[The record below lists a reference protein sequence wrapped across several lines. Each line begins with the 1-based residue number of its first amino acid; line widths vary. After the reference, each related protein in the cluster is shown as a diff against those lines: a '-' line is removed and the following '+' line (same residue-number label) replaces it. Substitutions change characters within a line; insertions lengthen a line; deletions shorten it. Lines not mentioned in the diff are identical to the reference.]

1 MSWFKYLKDVSSSNF
16 YSPPVKRKLKRIS
29 PVDDIPEGTWL
40 YVNVENLNLNKK
52 LDLDLSTTDDSN
64 SYIVVYEDEVSENY
78 YKPVKTQIVGNRL
91 FFAAAEDHARNEII
105 SHTYIVYYMANGIK
119 GLSSNVSNGA
129 TSYYLDPSELAETY
143 VATDDVEDFEYIIE
157 PGSNSYYNFSFINSS
172 DTWRNASSSQEGAVF
187 HVIFSGPTLSLNGYK
202 GPNGGKINVSVT
214 PIDPNASISDSREYV
229 VDCYSQGVQEN
240 VELFRTSSL
249 KSQDY
254 KASFTISSSS
264 NINSSGTYIKINSY
278 SFNYNGYFTIG
289 EELLKN
295 DIRTISLGATTAS
308 SSIVGGSG
316 GSSEIIYNNT
326 YESVD
331 TRDVLIKMWM
341 EVQ

>member
-1 MSWFKYLKDVSSSNF
+1 MSWFKYLKDVSSSNY
-16 YSPPVKRKLKRIS
+16 YSPPVRRKIKRIR

-40 YVNVENLNLNKK
+40 YVDIEGLNLNKK
-52 LDLDLSTTDDSN
+52 LDIDLSTTDDDS
-64 SYIVVYEDEVSENY
+64 SYIVVYENDVLEDT

-91 FFAAAEDHARNEII
+91 FFAAAEDHVRNETI
-105 SHTYIVYYMANGIK
+105 SNTYIVYYMANGIK
-119 GLSSNVSNGA
+119 GLSSNVSNGV
-129 TSYYLDPSELAETY
+129 TSYYLDSSELADTY
-143 VATDDVEDFEYIIE
+143 VSLGDVEDFEYIIE
-157 PGSNSYYNFSFINSS
+157 PGSNSYYNFSFINSLE
-172 DTWRNASSSQEGAVF
+172 TWKNASSSQEGATF
-187 HVIFSGPTLSLNGYK
+187 HLIFSGPTLSLNGYK
-202 GPNGGKINVSVT
+202 GPNAGKLNVSIT
-214 PIDPNASISDSREYV
+214 PIDPNASNSDSREYV
-229 VDCYSQGVQEN
+229 IDCYSQNVQED
-240 VELFRTSSL
+240 VEIFRTYSL

-254 KASFTISSSS
+254 RASFTISSSS
-264 NINSSGTYIKINSY
+264 SINSSGTYIKINSY

-326 YESVD
+326 YESAD

-341 EVQ
+341 EV

>member
-1 MSWFKYLKDVSSSNF
+1 MSWFKYLKDVSSSNY
-16 YSPPVKRKLKRIS
+16 YSPPVKRRLKRIS
-29 PVDDIPEGTWL
+29 PVEDIAEGTWL
-40 YVNVENLNLNKK
+40 YVDVEGLNLNKK

-64 SYIVVYEDEVSENY
+64 SYVVVYEDEVSENY

-105 SHTYIVYYMANGIK
+105 SNTYIVYYMANGIK
-119 GLSSNVSNGA
+119 GLSANVSNGA
-129 TSYYLDPSELAETY
+129 TSYYLDSSELADTY
-143 VATDDVEDFEYIIE
+143 VATEDVQDFEYIIE
-157 PGSNSYYNFSFINSS
+157 PGSNSYYNFSFINSLE
-172 DTWRNASSSQEGAVF
+172 TWRNASSSQVGASF
-187 HVIFSGPTLSLNGYK
+187 NIIFSGPTLSLNGHK

-214 PIDPNASISDSREYV
+214 PIDPNASVSDSREYV
-229 VDCYSQGVQEN
+229 FDCYSQSVQED
-240 VELFRTSSL
+240 VELFRTSNL

-254 KASFTISSSS
+254 RASFTISSSS
-264 NINSSGTYIKINSY
+264 NINSSGTYIKIDSY

-289 EELLKN
+289 EELLKD

-308 SSIVGGSG
+308 SSVVGGSG

-331 TRDVLIKMWM
+331 ARDVLIKMWM
-341 EVQ
+341 EV